1 MVSILCPT
9 ASLKPALLLKSALL
23 LSVGVCFLN
32 ATSSQAAEG
41 KILATA
47 GLSQLEGGGG
57 GGLVPWA
64 TLAGYDSRDEMAAS
78 AFITDVTVSDYRLSS
93 MGVAVGFYDKVE
105 LSFAQQTFALP
116 ASLITGLSL
125 TSADIKQDIVGV
137 KVRLYGDAV
146 YSSYPQIS
154 VGLQH
159 KQLDKATIAT
169 YLGAKD
175 SQGTDVYL
183 AATKVHLGVLSGY
196 NLVWNVTAR
205 ATKANEMG
213 LLGYGGPDN
222 NQYQIMMEGS
232 VGVLLSP
239 HWVVGMEYRQKPNNL
254 SSVQEDDWYDVYASY
269 FPNKN
274 VSFTA
279 AYANLGIIATKTDQS
294 GVYLSM
300 TGYLW

>member
-1 MVSILCPT
+1 MNKNTLKLMAVGSLALW
-9 ASLKPALLLKSALL
+9 AS
-23 LSVGVCFLN
+23 
-32 ATSSQAAEG
+32 TSMAADG

-47 GLSQLEGGGG
+47 GLSQVEGSGG

-64 TLAGYDSRDEMAAS
+64 TLAGYDSRDETAAS
-78 AFITDVTVSDYRLSS
+78 FFITDVNVSDYRLSS
-93 MGVAVGFYDKVE
+93 IGAATSFYDRVE
-105 LSFAQQTFALP
+105 LSYAQQTFVLP

-125 TSADIKQDIVGV
+125 ASEQIKQDIFGL

-146 YSSYPQIS
+146 YSAYPQVS

-159 KQLDKATIAT
+159 KQLDSDFVAS

-175 SQGTDVYL
+175 DTGTDFYV
-183 AATKVHLGVLSGY
+183 AATKVHLGAVAGY

-222 NQYQIMMEGS
+222 KDYQVMMEGS
-232 VGVLLSP
+232 VGLLLSP
-239 HWVVGMEYRQKPNNL
+239 NWVVGMEYRQKPNNL
-254 SSVQEDDWYDVYASY
+254 SSVEEDDWKDVFVSY
-269 FPNKN
+269 MPNKN
-274 VSFTA
+274 VNFTA
-279 AYANLGIIATKTDQS
+279 AYVDLGTVATKKDQT
-294 GVYLSM
+294 GIYLSM